1 MNKFLNTIRP
11 ILEGREEAKLVKTV
25 NNRRPSERSPNMNP
39 MCADII

>member
-1 MNKFLNTIRP
+1 MNKFLNKIRP

-39 MCADII
+39 MCAEII